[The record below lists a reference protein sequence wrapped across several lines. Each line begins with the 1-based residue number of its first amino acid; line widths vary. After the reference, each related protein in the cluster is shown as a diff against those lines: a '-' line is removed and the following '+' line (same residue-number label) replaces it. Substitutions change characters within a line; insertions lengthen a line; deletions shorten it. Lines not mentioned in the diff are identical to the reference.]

1 MKGLI
6 FNLLEEVV
14 SRRSEDDLWDQ
25 MLAHAAVE
33 GAYTSLGTYPDAE
46 LDRLLGAAATML
58 DRPVD
63 AVARW
68 FGRSAMPLLARR
80 YPMLMAAHVSAQSF
94 LLGID
99 REIHA
104 DVRKLDPAA
113 APPELDV
120 VEVSPARTTIRY
132 RSKRRLCGFA
142 LGLIEGL
149 GDHFGEPVSVAHPTC
164 VSRGDHECLLDCR
177 FAERI
182 G

>member
-14 SRRSEDDLWDQ
+14 TRRSDDDLWDR
-25 MLAHAAVE
+25 MLDRAGLE
-33 GAYTSLGTYPDAE
+33 GAYTSLGTYPDDE
-46 LDRLLGAAATML
+46 LNRLLGAAATVL

-63 AVARW
+63 AVTRW

-80 YPMLMAAHVSAQSF
+80 YPVLIAAHVSAHSF

-104 DVRKLDPAA
+104 DVRKLDREA
-113 APPELDV
+113 APPKLDV
-120 VEVSPARTTIRY
+120 VEVTPARITIRY
-132 RSKRRLCGFA
+132 RSTRRLCGFA
-142 LGLIEGL
+142 VGLIEGL
-149 GDHFGEPVSVAHPTC
+149 GDHFGEQVVVTHPTC
-164 VSRGDHECLLDCR
+164 ALRGDPECLVDCR
-177 FAERI
+177 FTERI